1 MSVMQVPR
9 LIAPGLT
16 FGAALSNSTQ
26 ERPCA
31 SLPVTTRRIGFGS
44 LVSISGLTFQPR
56 RNAMRVRPALSSGLR
71 ALSCVHITLQNVG
84 RRRVRKRS
92 VAVAVLGGIALAMGA
107 VQIAA
112 AQAQNYPN
120 HPVKII
126 VGPSPDIFS
135 RIVAEHLQQV
145 WGQPVIV
152 EPRPG
157 AGGKLAVGAVSS
169 AAPDGHTMLFATP
182 TYTLNTAMKTA
193 TYDLMKELVPAAI
206 IGVISYALVVHPSVP
221 AKTVAELVAYAKQT
235 PGKVNCASAGIGT
248 VPHLAC
254 EYLNKVAGTQILHVP
269 YRDVNSGTMAT
280 VGNTT
285 QMFFGVSTSAKS
297 QIDGGALRGI
307 AVSTA
312 RRSVLLPQ
320 LPTMVEAGFSTFDMP
335 GWGGL
340 FATAGTPKDVL
351 DKINQE
357 VQRAVLK
364 PEYQK
369 RLIAAGMETPPPMDA
384 AQFKTFAEDDIKR
397 WTGFVAAIGD
407 DKLKGEQ

>member
-1 MSVMQVPR
+1 
-9 LIAPGLT
+9 
-16 FGAALSNSTQ
+16 
-26 ERPCA
+26 
-31 SLPVTTRRIGFGS
+31 
-44 LVSISGLTFQPR
+44 
-56 RNAMRVRPALSSGLR
+56 
-71 ALSCVHITLQNVG
+71 
-84 RRRVRKRS
+84 VRKRFVAAVIGS
-92 VAVAVLGGIALAMGA
+92 VALALFSVQRAV
-107 VQIAA
+107 
-112 AQAQNYPN
+112 AQAQSFPN
-120 HPVKII
+120 HPVKIV

-145 WGQPVIV
+145 WGQAVIV

-157 AGGKLAVGAVSS
+157 AGGKLAVSSVST
-169 AAPDGHTMLFATP
+169 APPDGHTMLFATP

-193 TYDLMKELVPAAI
+193 SYDLLKEFVPVAD
-206 IGVISYALVVHPSVP
+206 IGVISYALVVHPRVP
-221 AKTVAELVAYAKQT
+221 AKTVAELVAYAKQN
-235 PGKVNCASAGIGT
+235 PGKLNCASAGIGT

-254 EYLNKVAGTQILHVP
+254 EYLNKVAGTNILHVP

-280 VGNTT
+280 VGNIT

-297 QIDGGALRGI
+297 QIDSGTLRGL

-312 RRSVLLPQ
+312 QRSVLLPN
-320 LPTMVEAGFSTFDMP
+320 LPTMMESGYPTFNMP

-340 FATAGTPKDVL
+340 FATAGTPKDVV

-384 AQFKTFAEDDIKR
+384 AAFRTFVENDIKR
-397 WTGFVAAIGD
+397 WTEFVNAVGI
-407 DKLKGEQ
+407 DKLTTQQ

>member
-1 MSVMQVPR
+1 
-9 LIAPGLT
+9 
-16 FGAALSNSTQ
+16 
-26 ERPCA
+26 
-31 SLPVTTRRIGFGS
+31 
-44 LVSISGLTFQPR
+44 
-56 RNAMRVRPALSSGLR
+56 
-71 ALSCVHITLQNVG
+71 
-84 RRRVRKRS
+84 VRKRS
-92 VAVAVLGGIALAMGA
+92 VAAVIGGVALALCSAQSAG
-107 VQIAA
+107 
-112 AQAQNYPN
+112 AQAQNFPN
-120 HPVKII
+120 HPVKIV

-145 WGQPVIV
+145 WGQAVIV

-157 AGGKLAVGAVSS
+157 AGGKLAVSSVST
-169 AAPDGHTMLFATP
+169 APPDGHTMLFATP

-193 TYDLMKELVPAAI
+193 SYDLLKEFVPVAD

-221 AKTVAELVAYAKQT
+221 AKTVAELVAYAKQN
-235 PGKVNCASAGIGT
+235 PGKLNCASAGIGT

-254 EYLNKVAGTQILHVP
+254 EYLNKVAGTNILHVP

-280 VGNTT
+280 VGNIT

-297 QIDGGALRGI
+297 QIDSGTLRGL

-312 RRSVLLPQ
+312 QRSVLLPN
-320 LPTMVEAGFSTFDMP
+320 LPTMVESGYPTFNMP

-340 FATAGTPKDVL
+340 FATAGTPKDVV

-364 PEYQK
+364 PESQK

-384 AQFKTFAEDDIKR
+384 SAFRTFVEDDIKR
-397 WTGFVAAIGD
+397 WTQFVEAVGI
-407 DKLKGEQ
+407 DKLTTQQ

>member
-1 MSVMQVPR
+1 
-9 LIAPGLT
+9 
-16 FGAALSNSTQ
+16 
-26 ERPCA
+26 
-31 SLPVTTRRIGFGS
+31 
-44 LVSISGLTFQPR
+44 
-56 RNAMRVRPALSSGLR
+56 
-71 ALSCVHITLQNVG
+71 
-84 RRRVRKRS
+84 VRKRFVAAVIGS
-92 VAVAVLGGIALAMGA
+92 VALALFSVQRAV
-107 VQIAA
+107 
-112 AQAQNYPN
+112 AQAQSFPN
-120 HPVKII
+120 HPVKIV

-145 WGQPVIV
+145 WGQAVIV

-157 AGGKLAVGAVSS
+157 AGGKLAVSSVST
-169 AAPDGHTMLFATP
+169 APPDGHTMLFATP

-193 TYDLMKELVPAAI
+193 SYDLLKEFVPVAD

-221 AKTVAELVAYAKQT
+221 AKTVAELVAYAKQN
-235 PGKVNCASAGIGT
+235 PGKLNCASAGIGT

-254 EYLNKVAGTQILHVP
+254 EYLNKVAGTNILHVP

-280 VGNTT
+280 VGNIT

-297 QIDGGALRGI
+297 QIDSGTLRGL

-312 RRSVLLPQ
+312 QRSVLLPN
-320 LPTMVEAGFSTFDMP
+320 LPTMMESGYPTFNMP

-340 FATAGTPKDVL
+340 FATAGTPKDVV

-384 AQFKTFAEDDIKR
+384 AAFRTFVENDIKR
-397 WTGFVAAIGD
+397 WTEFVNAVGI
-407 DKLKGEQ
+407 DKLTTQQ